1 MKRSL
6 VAVLTLVLVAALA
19 VPALGAELK
28 VSGKYVGEIKYDQT
42 KVYSINPGVD
52 WYDEYGW
59 GYGEE
64 YLGYAGVNL
73 LYMSALYLTLDFSQ
87 GEIAE
92 GHLPLRLYAIPYDDY
107 YYHDPD
113 LALIKLDV
121 DPDDNYLFVYR
132 GNPFTIS
139 LTDNDEGE
147 YTFSSLGDPL
157 GLGDRVVA
165 LKDQYAVLKIAGQ
178 PYDINTN
185 AYVVYTNEYV
195 NDGYRDYSGNW
206 VGTTEYSN
214 KDLRYALGRATYDL
228 AGGYTLGLT
237 AGVKHLLPADPYDA
251 SEYYSGHLDESKGEW
266 VDDDNPAYD
275 LVQNIGFD
283 VTGPL
288 PVSEAATFTGAL
300 ALGRTRVELSDNEW
314 NKTLKALE
322 INLKDMAFEGVIFNA
337 DMHLVDAGF
346 AAVAPDTRSD
356 STSDVVAYNGNLHL
370 YGEALTTV
378 NLLDMDFAI
387 KAYDDFLINADT
399 GKDEDSYNEIGA
411 NVEFQP
417 LEPLTVEVDGYFNKC
432 LGAAPYADDF
442 DTQVYGK
449 GTYVFSDMLE
459 LWGRGTWGMGRA
471 YDDEA
476 AASYKGYGF
485 RLDGGF
491 DATPLEGVT
500 VTGKA
505 AYQFKDYDFKDGKP
519 VPEANRFD
527 ASLYAVAEQTLL
539 LSGVEKVDVVAAALA
554 KGDDIGGDAAAKKFV
569 GYGHADITIDNRF
582 SDKVAVLVG
591 TGDHY
596 AAAIRNELTYT
607 ISENSALG
615 VGCTY
620 RNSKCTVDADYTV
633 KLGES
638 TLEVGYGKSG
648 LASKACKADDDKGK
662 PWAWLCEAST
672 ADAKP
677 YLLTLK
683 ITVPF

>member
-1 MKRSL
+1 MRRSL
-6 VAVLTLVLVAALA
+6 VTVLTLVLVAVLA

-28 VSGKYVGEIKYDQT
+28 VSGKYVGEIEYDKT
-42 KVYSINPGVD
+42 VVSSINVG
-52 WYDEYGW
+52 
-59 GYGEE
+59 GETE
-64 YLGYAGVNL
+64 GIDLLG
-73 LYMSALYLTLDFSQ
+73 MSTLYLTLDF
-87 GEIAE
+87 AE
-92 GHLPLRLYAIPYDDY
+92 GETVEGHIPLRFYRAVDKYDDPQFVV
-107 YYHDPD
+107 D
-113 LALIKLDV
+113 A
-121 DPDDNYLFVYR
+121 DPDDSFWAVYR
-132 GNPFTIS
+132 GYPFTIS
-139 LTDNDEGE
+139 LSNQDEGD
-147 YTFSSLGDPL
+147 YAFSSLGDPL
-157 GLGDRVVA
+157 GLGDRIVA
-165 LKDQYAVLKIAGQ
+165 LEDQYAVLKIAGQ

-195 NDGYRDYSGNW
+195 DNGHWDDFGDW
-206 VGTTEYSN
+206 VYTTEYSN

-237 AGVKHLLPADPYDA
+237 AGVKHLLPADPHEDPDYYGGHYD
-251 SEYYSGHLDESKGEW
+251 EDEDEW
-266 VDDDNPAYD
+266 VDDDDPAYD

-322 INLKDMAFEGVIFNA
+322 INLKDMAFEGIVFNA

-346 AAVAPDTRSD
+346 VAVAPDTRAD

-399 GKDEDSYNEIGA
+399 SKDEDSYNEIGA

-417 LEPLTVEVDGYFNKC
+417 LEPLAIDVGGYFSKC
-432 LGAAPYADDF
+432 LGADPYADDF

-449 GTYVFSDMLE
+449 ATYVFSDMLE
-459 LWGRGTWGMGRA
+459 LWGRGTWGYGRLTDGEVEPA
-471 YDDEA
+471 D
-476 AASYKGYGF
+476 SYKGYGF

-505 AYQFKDYDFKDGKP
+505 AYQFKDYDFKEGEP
-519 VPEANRFD
+519 VPEANRLD

-554 KGDDIGGDAAAKKFV
+554 KGDDIGGDAAATKFV

-582 SDKVAVLVG
+582 SDKIALLVG

-596 AAAIRNELTYT
+596 AAAIHNKLTYT

-620 RNSKCTVDADYTV
+620 RNSKCTLDADYTV
-633 KLGES
+633 KIGES

-648 LASKACKADDDKGK
+648 LASKACKAADDKGK
-662 PWAWLCEAST
+662 PWAWLCGAST